1 MTNKLQQYFP
11 MIRTKEKLM
20 TEIEENPKLKSIF
33 YSWKEEAR
41 KDFINFCTGACGVKM
56 MYDFV
61 SKEVLNPETHRE
73 RVNEFLS
80 LLLNQKVKILEVL
93 PNDGTRLADESTLL
107 IMDIVVELE
116 DGSIVNLEIQKIGY
130 MFPGERSACYSAD
143 LLLRQYKR
151 VKQATERLD
160 SHAKVSYKDIKDVYT
175 IVLFQQSPQE
185 LKKFKDVYMHHF
197 EQQSDTGAKMNLL
210 QKYLFVTLDNF
221 TKIKHNN
228 GKTIQLDNRLEA
240 WFAFLIMDAPE
251 DIVQIL
257 QQYPD
262 FKTFYDQVYD
272 ICLNIEEVMGMFS
285 KELLEMDRNTVELM
299 IDEMQKEAETLKI
312 QNENMKNENASIKS
326 ENASIKS
333 ENASIKSENAS
344 IKSENESIKSDYE
357 KMKREMEV
365 WKHKYEEL
373 TQNK

>member
-20 TEIEENPKLKSIF
+20 AEIEEKPKLKSLF

-41 KDFINFCTGACGVKM
+41 QDFINFCTGACGVKM

-61 SKEVLNPETHRE
+61 SKEVLNPETHRK

-80 LLLNQKVKILEVL
+80 LLLNQKVKVLEVL

-151 VKQATERLD
+151 VKQATEKTD

-175 IVLFQQSPQE
+175 IVLFQHSPQE
-185 LKKFKDVYMHHF
+185 LKKFKDVYMHHL
-197 EQQSDTGAKMNLL
+197 EQQSDTGAKINLL
-210 QKYLFVTLDNF
+210 QKYIFVTLDNF
-221 TKIKHNN
+221 SKIKHNN

-240 WFAFLIMDAPE
+240 WFAFLIMDDPE

-257 QQYPD
+257 EQYPD
-262 FKTFYDQVYD
+262 FRVFYEQVYN

-285 KELLEMDRNTVELM
+285 KELLEMDRN
-299 IDEMQKEAETLKI
+299 AERGRR
-312 QNENMKNENASIKS
+312 IKKP
-326 ENASIKS
+326 E
-333 ENASIKSENAS
+333 
-344 IKSENESIKSDYE
+344 
-357 KMKREMEV
+357 
-365 WKHKYEEL
+365 
-373 TQNK
+373 